1 MKAAVMDSV
10 VGVADDDQTFRL
22 AKRLGFAGVEVVTP
36 RDDLRSSDRLESLGR
51 ASAAAGMTVPS
62 LVLGEHSDRGGIA
75 DTESLVAEQAR
86 KDVAQAID
94 WAAELETEAILVP
107 FFGRADLHD
116 DADIDRAAA
125 AFGPLCETAGERG
138 VTLCYE
144 GTLPAK
150 QILILAERI
159 GSRAFGCY
167 FDLANPIPRGM
178 DSATEIRTLG
188 ELIRRVHFKDARVQP
203 GDCPPGLG
211 LVDFVACSEALSEV
225 GFDDWL
231 VLETPPGP
239 PELVRRDLAFAGTVL
254 PSLPQQEDW
263 PRLGIFTYDFGP
275 GEWDR
280 LIAFCR
286 EAGLGAIQLGTQLLD
301 ESLDRPDEIGSVVEH
316 LEAEGMAIAGL
327 AGYRNLVAPDPEKRR
342 ANIEFIAR
350 CLELAPRFRTS
361 VVATET
367 GTRYPEGDW
376 TDSPD
381 NWRPETW
388 ELLDDAIGELLPVA
402 ERSGAILA
410 LEASVKNVLRTA
422 SQLVGVLDR
431 FPSQHLQVLC
441 DPYNYLSSRLIPA
454 RERVTADVL
463 DRFEH
468 RFVLAHLKDVD
479 PGGAEVA
486 TGEFGTGVFPQH
498 LFLEFL
504 ATRRP
509 DLPLILE
516 HLPLEHVPAACHR
529 VRDLAGQYVSTTLS
543 VSSGRRSTSS

>member
-1 MKAAVMDSV
+1 MKAGVMDSV
-10 VGVADDDQTFRL
+10 LTRADEEQTFGL
-22 AKRLGFAGVEVVTP
+22 AKRLGFAGVEVVVS
-36 RDDLRSSDRLESLGR
+36 RDDLRSSGRLESVRR
-51 ASAAAGMTVPS
+51 ASATTA
-62 LVLGEHSDRGGIA
+62 IA
-75 DTESLVAEQAR
+75 
-86 KDVAQAID
+86 
-94 WAAELETEAILVP
+94 WAAELDCDAILVP
-107 FFGRADLHD
+107 FFGRAELAD
-116 DADIDRAAA
+116 DEDVIRAAA
-125 AFGPLCETAGERG
+125 AFRPLCETAGERG

-150 QILILAERI
+150 RILALAERI

-167 FDLANPIPRGM
+167 FDLANPVPRGM
-178 DSATEIRTLG
+178 DTATEIRALG
-188 ELIRRVHFKDARVQP
+188 ELVRRLHFKDARVQP
-203 GDCPPGLG
+203 GDCRPGLG
-211 LVDFVACSEALSEV
+211 LVDFAASRDALSEI
-225 GFDDWL
+225 GYDGWL

-239 PELVRRDLAFAGTVL
+239 PELVGRDLAFARSVFR
-254 PSLPQQEDW
+254 SLPQGEDW

-280 LIAFCR
+280 LIELCHD
-286 EAGLGAIQLGTQLLD
+286 AGLRAIQLGTPLL
-301 ESLDRPDEIGSVVEH
+301 EECLDHPDEIGPVVER
-316 LEAEGMAIAGL
+316 LEADGISIAGL
-327 AGYRNLVAPDPEKRR
+327 AGYRNLVAPGPGKRR

-350 CLELAPRFRTS
+350 CLELAPRFGTS

-367 GTRYPEGDW
+367 GTRHPEGDW

-402 ERSGAILA
+402 ESSGAILA

-422 SQLVGVLDR
+422 SQLVGLLER
-431 FPSQHLQVLC
+431 FRSTQLQVLC

-454 RERVTADVL
+454 RQRVTADFL

-498 LFLEFL
+498 VYLEFL
-504 ATRRP
+504 AAKRP

-516 HLPLEHVPAACHR
+516 HLPLDHVPTAAGR
-529 VRDLAGQYVSTTLS
+529 VRQLAGQYVSTTLS
-543 VSSGRRSTSS
+543 VSSGRRSMSS